1 MEGVFWKMS
10 KPIVAIVGRPN
21 VGKSTFFNKLAGKRI
36 SIVEDTPGVTRDRI
50 YFETEWC
57 GRKLMMV
64 DTGGIEPDTEDVI
77 MSHIKSQAQVAID
90 SADAIIYMTDFRAG
104 VTADDREIAN
114 MLRKCKKPI
123 VLAVNKMDSVGA
135 IPPEFYEFYELGLGD
150 PYPLSSLHGSGSG
163 DILEKICE
171 YLPKEDFEDDD
182 DDSIKVAVIG
192 RPNAGKSSLVN
203 RILGEERMIVSN
215 IAGTTRDA
223 IDSHVEN
230 ETGKYVFIDTA
241 GIRKS
246 GKIED
251 RIEKYSVLRA
261 EMAVDRSDV
270 CVIMI
275 DATEGVTAQDERVAG
290 IAHEAGKASI
300 IVINKWD
307 LVEKD
312 GKTLDNFRK
321 DVYNA
326 LSYMTY
332 APVLFISA
340 KTGQRV
346 DRLYE
351 LINYVYGQAST
362 RISTGMLNDVLSDAI
377 TRVQPPSDKG
387 RRLKIYYMTQTDIKA
402 PTFVIFVNDAELFH
416 FSYQRYIENKLRET
430 FGFEGTPIKLVIRER
445 GEDAPEAKHS
455 GE

>member
-1 MEGVFWKMS
+1 MS
-10 KPIVAIVGRPN
+10 KPIIAIVGRPN

-50 YFETEWC
+50 YFETEWA
-57 GRKLMMV
+57 GRKFMMI
-64 DTGGIEPDTEDVI
+64 DTGGIEPATEDLI
-77 MSHIKSQAQVAID
+77 MSHIKTQAQIAID
-90 SADAIIYMTDFRAG
+90 SADAIIFMTDFHAG

-114 MLRKCKKPI
+114 MLRKSKKPV
-123 VLAVNKMDSVGA
+123 VLAVNKMDKVGS
-135 IPPEFYEFYELGLGD
+135 IPSEFYEFYELGLGD
-150 PYPLSSLHGSGSG
+150 PIALSSVHGSGSG
-163 DILEKICE
+163 DVLERVCE
-171 YLPKEDFEDDD
+171 LIPEEDFEEEDDD
-182 DDSIKVAVIG
+182 AIKVAVIG

-203 RILGEERMIVSN
+203 KILGEERMIVSN

-223 IDSHVEN
+223 IDTKVEN
-230 ETGKYVFIDTA
+230 ENGKFVFIDTA

-290 IAHEAGKASI
+290 IAHENGKASI

-312 GKTLDNFRK
+312 GKTLDNYRK
-321 DVYNA
+321 EVYTKLA
-326 LSYMTY
+326 YMTY

-346 DRLYE
+346 DRIYE

-362 RISTGMLNDVLSDAI
+362 RISTGMLNDVLNDAI

-387 RRLKIYYMTQTDIKA
+387 KRLKIYYMTQTGIKA
-402 PTFVIFVNDAELFH
+402 PTFVLFCNDAELFH

-430 FGFEGTPIKLVIRER
+430 FGFEGTPIKLVIREK
-445 GEDAPEAKHS
+445 GDNDS
-455 GE
+455 DI